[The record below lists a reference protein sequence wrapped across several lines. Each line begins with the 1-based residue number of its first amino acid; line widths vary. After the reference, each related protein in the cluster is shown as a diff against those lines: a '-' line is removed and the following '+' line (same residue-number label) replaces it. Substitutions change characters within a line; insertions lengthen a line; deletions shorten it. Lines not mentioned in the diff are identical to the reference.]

1 MEPISNPSYN
11 LWLTSTAPFAIASFI
26 SFSVGCFFGALWM
39 FFCLQRNIKMLE
51 KELDDFKKREDDQ
64 LQNYYESIH

>member
-1 MEPISNPSYN
+1 MNTAIS
-11 LWLTSTAPFAIASFI
+11 LTSIFI